1 MRPSPRPHR
10 LRHVLATAAIAGALL
25 AALAA
30 PASAHVS
37 VKPEVVPKGS
47 FSVFSFS
54 VPNESSTASTVKV
67 EVTFPT
73 DHPIAF
79 VSVLPIPGWTWS
91 SEKTTLTKPV
101 ESEGESI
108 TAAVSKVTWSGGEI
122 EPGEFQLFTVSAGPL
137 PTDTKQIEFK
147 AVQTYSDGTVTRWI
161 ESPPKGGPE
170 PELPAPVLKLAGKA
184 KGS

>member
-10 LRHVLATAAIAGALL
+10 LRRAFVTATLAGALL

-37 VKPEVVPKGS
+37 VKPESVPKGS
-47 FSVFSFS
+47 FSVISFS

-79 VSVLPIPGWTWS
+79 VSVLPIPGWTWA
-91 SEKTTLTKPV
+91 SEKTTLAKPV

-108 TAAVSKVTWSGGEI
+108 TEAVSKVTWSGGEI
-122 EPGEFQLFTVSAGPL
+122 KPGEFQLFTVSAGPL

-161 ESPPKGGPE
+161 EETPKGGPE
-170 PELPAPVLKLAGKA
+170 PEFPAPTLKLAGKA
-184 KGS
+184 KSH